1 MAEPFDSNDPGDET
15 RRYGDYVHGDAG
27 EALYPGEAVYVSG
40 TGPTYSAVRGNGQS
54 DQVAGV
60 VYALDEGDNVSGTNN
75 LTVKTHGTMV
85 ARVEP
90 DASVGDTVGSHDG
103 TSENV
108 DPGELSVNGDEYLVL
123 DVGTKADPEDGA
135 DEDYAEVLKL

>member
-1 MAEPFDSNDPGDET
+1 MAEPFDSNGPGDET
-15 RRYGDYVHGDAG
+15 RRKGMYVYGDAA

-40 TGPTYSAVRGNGQS
+40 TGPAYSAVRGNGQS

-60 VYALDEGDNVSGTNN
+60 VWALDEGDNVSGTNN
-75 LTVKTHGTMV
+75 VTVKTYGTHI

-90 DASVGDTVGSHDG
+90 DASVGDTVGTHDG

-108 DPGELSVNGDEYLVL
+108 EAGELSVNGDEYLVL
-123 DVGTKADPEDGA
+123 DVGTKSNPNGGSDQ
-135 DEDYAEVLKL
+135 DYAEVLKL